1 MCDVEW
7 SVSSHRQ
14 THGSSN
20 CCGARCDGFPNRR
33 RPPVGSHGLDLAAT
47 SSYPRDTTVTVPPQQ
62 ATFQA
67 SNTASL
73 RLSTEGLVL
82 RKSLASA
89 NAFRCF
95 FAEGKIGDSM
105 HGEPHFHTSCTSI
118 SFAKPFILNMEIEKE
133 GLPRDSPAAL
143 GAGGSRFKSVRP
155 ANHFFVFPQL

>member
-47 SSYPRDTTVTVPPQQ
+47 NSYPRDTTVTVPPQQ

-105 HGEPHFHTSCTSI
+105 HAEPHFHTSCTLLFSKWRLKRKD
-118 SFAKPFILNMEIEKE
+118 FQEIAR
-133 GLPRDSPAAL
+133 LPWAQEVPSSNL
-143 GAGGSRFKSVRP
+143 GAPTTNS
-155 ANHFFVFPQL
+155 

>member
-14 THGSSN
+14 THGSRN
-20 CCGARCDGFPNRR
+20 CCRARCDGFPNRR

-47 SSYPRDTTVTVPPQQ
+47 SSYPRNTTVTVAPQQ

-67 SNTASL
+67 SNTAPF

-82 RKSLASA
+82 RKSLTSA

-95 FAEGKIGDSM
+95 FAEGKIGGLHACGATFSYIL
-105 HGEPHFHTSCTSI
+105 HFY
-118 SFAKPFILNMEIEKE
+118 
-133 GLPRDSPAAL
+133 
-143 GAGGSRFKSVRP
+143 
-155 ANHFFVFPQL
+155 FFC

>member
-20 CCGARCDGFPNRR
+20 CCAARC
-33 RPPVGSHGLDLAAT
+33 GLDLAAT

-67 SNTASL
+67 SNTAPF
-73 RLSTEGLVL
+73 RPSTEGLVL

-95 FAEGKIGDSM
+95 FAEGKIGGLHACGATFSYIL
-105 HGEPHFHTSCTSI
+105 HFY
-118 SFAKPFILNMEIEKE
+118 
-133 GLPRDSPAAL
+133 
-143 GAGGSRFKSVRP
+143 
-155 ANHFFVFPQL
+155 FFC